1 MKDQIEKLIGQMV
14 EQGLFFQDAVE
25 DFETKYISKVL
36 EASGGNQSKAAKS
49 LGMHRNTLS
58 RKMEEYH
65 LSSRNGSRH
74 ASARA
79 PRARLKHKK

>member
-14 EQGLFFQDAVE
+14 EDGIFFQDAVE
-25 DFETKYISKVL
+25 EFEKKFIRKVL
-36 EASGGNQSKAAKS
+36 EASGGNQSKAAKG
-49 LGMHRNTLS
+49 LGIHRNTLS

-65 LSSRNGSRH
+65 MSARNGSRR

-79 PRARLKHKK
+79 PRARRKK